1 MERLNTLTKWGFC
14 LLVIQILPSLPWSIL
29 SVPAYIRH
37 GNLFMVLVG
46 FLGVWFQD
54 LRLLVPHFIYLVVG
68 FLNLV
73 SLMAFGSFLA
83 FALDPGQRSV
93 LLGFIVM
100 GITLAPGFLLWKQL
114 LLIQGI
120 HGKRRQDRP

>member
-1 MERLNTLTKWGFC
+1 L
-14 LLVIQILPSLPWSIL
+14 Q
-29 SVPAYIRH
+29 
-37 GNLFMVLVG
+37 
-46 FLGVWFQD
+46 
-54 LRLLVPHFIYLVVG
+54 HFIYLVVG

-120 HGKRRQDRP
+120 HAKSTSSPPLGLTVSVAAYKTGFSPYRETRSPMRTMAWPKARCR